1 MSLIYY
7 ILLCKGFT
15 IWIQFETMNK
25 SQFIID
31 MNHSFSLCL
40 MLFTYNTTGWFPSYL
55 SFINQTAKAVW
66 ESLQFQTSLKVL
78 KPSDP
83 RGGVCSTV
91 FHWLHDLL
99 STHRRATM
107 KNIYIPSIYLEKTL
121 LAIHPS
127 KEMSPS
133 SVSASLAVRCHLR
146 CQSILQSLL
155 SGREGLNTSRDRN
168 DN

>member
-1 MSLIYY
+1 
-7 ILLCKGFT
+7 
-15 IWIQFETMNK
+15 MNK

-40 MLFTYNTTGWFPSYL
+40 VLFTYNTTGWFSSYL

-83 RGGVCSTV
+83 TGGVCSTV

-107 KNIYIPSIYLEKTL
+107 KNIYYIPSIYLEKTPL
-121 LAIHPS
+121 SHSSFKRNESQQRLRFFGGS
-127 KEMSPS
+127 LSS
-133 SVSASLAVRCHLR
+133 SVSINPAIAAVRLR
-146 CQSILQSLL
+146 RVKHQ
-155 SGREGLNTSRDRN
+155 
-168 DN
+168 